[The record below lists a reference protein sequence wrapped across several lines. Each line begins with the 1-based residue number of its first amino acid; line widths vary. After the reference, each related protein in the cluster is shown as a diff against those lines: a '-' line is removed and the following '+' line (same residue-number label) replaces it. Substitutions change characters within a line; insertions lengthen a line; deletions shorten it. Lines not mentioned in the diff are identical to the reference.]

1 MRAADRADA
10 QDAFMSGD
18 TPLIVATNAFGTGID
33 KPDIRTVIHYDL
45 PRIIGRVLPGIR
57 PRRTGRQA
65 GGLHPVVSAE
75 RPRPAALFMA
85 GRYPAAEDFSALVT
99 ALRAASASDEQTI
112 EEIRAAMPGVSA
124 SKLRVMLIV
133 LKQAS
138 LIRER
143 RGSRYVPNPALC
155 SSSVELLAAEYEE
168 RRQRDQA
175 KLEQMVIY
183 AQTALCRTRVL
194 LEALGESVEWPQCGT
209 CDNCRGQSI
218 RPEGSAQGAA

>member
-1 MRAADRADA
+1 
-10 QDAFMSGD
+10 
-18 TPLIVATNAFGTGID
+18 
-33 KPDIRTVIHYDL
+33 
-45 PRIIGRVLPGIR
+45 
-57 PRRTGRQA
+57 
-65 GGLHPVVSAE
+65 
-75 RPRPAALFMA
+75 
-85 GRYPAAEDFSALVT
+85 
-99 ALRAASASDEQTI
+99 
-112 EEIRAAMPGVSA
+112 
-124 SKLRVMLIV
+124 MLIV

-143 RGSRYVPNPALC
+143 RGSRYVPNPALF